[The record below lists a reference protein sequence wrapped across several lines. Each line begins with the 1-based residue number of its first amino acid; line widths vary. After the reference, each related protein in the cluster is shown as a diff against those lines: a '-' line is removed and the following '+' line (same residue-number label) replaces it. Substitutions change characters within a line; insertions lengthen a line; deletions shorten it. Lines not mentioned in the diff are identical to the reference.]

1 MKRISFALLMGSV
14 WIFSGCSQ
22 TVDPEITFKP
32 PRYVEELPA
41 KEEDDGFAQLGS
53 LYNQGKSPLFSDR
66 KAMSVNDLVTVVIRE
81 NASATSS
88 SQKSTNRNSNMD
100 LGGVTFGYRG
110 DNGDIDGNV
119 LDLMGNANKFMGIGA
134 NLASSDDFTGQG
146 SQQKQATF
154 TTTVSARV
162 IKILNNGN
170 YFIDGSREILI
181 DGQKQNIRV
190 SGVIRPED
198 ISSTNSIDSQY
209 IADAKILY
217 ETQGDLRRTTE
228 KRWGTKLIDAVWPF

>member
-66 KAMSVNDLVTVVIRE
+66 KAMSVNDLVTVVISE
-81 NASATSS
+81 NARASSS

-100 LGGVTFGYRG
+100 LGGITFGYRG

-119 LDLMGNANKFMGIGA
+119 LNMMGNANKYMGIGA
-134 NLASSDDFTGQG
+134 NLASSDDFAGQG